1 MSPSAKLAV
10 TCIGPTW
17 SWIALP
23 DGARTPGTTPT
34 AETMPSAGA
43 VSVAAATWMVA
54 CRTVSWALAMEAWS
68 DAIVDAVAA
77 AVRLV
82 YEPWADLSERFADA
96 TWSDAELVDALF
108 WRLSDASW
116 SWAEV
121 TAFRS
126 AVMALVGELA
136 AGLAA

>member
-10 TCIGPTW
+10 TCIGPTS
-17 SWIALP
+17 SWIAYP
-23 DGARTPGTTPT
+23 DGARMPGTTPT

-54 CRTVSWALAMEAWS
+54 WRTDSWS